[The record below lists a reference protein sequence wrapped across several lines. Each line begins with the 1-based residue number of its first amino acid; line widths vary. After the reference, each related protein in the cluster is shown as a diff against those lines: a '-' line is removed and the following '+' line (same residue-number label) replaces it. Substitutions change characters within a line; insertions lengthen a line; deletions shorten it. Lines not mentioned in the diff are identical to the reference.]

1 MGLRGNVE
9 NRLRPKRPQAEAGEF
24 RKLLN
29 QSGKHR
35 RVVGLHAAGSKS
47 AIGAHGVV
55 AEPGPEGAHQVL
67 FDFDGQRAVAPSG
80 KLGIKGGHQRV
91 PGDAHGRWRGVEQ
104 PVIAGMRRV
113 GLKLPKTLDKK
124 IKGFDRINREREIEA
139 GERGTKLRR
148 IERGR
153 DPAAL
158 QLRSVGFNR
167 LRQLAP
173 KFGARAGIKHQ
184 GRGSH
189 SLIRF
194 STLRIPGS
202 AGILP
207 AFCAAIVHTLRAGC
221 PRSRVFHGLLWR
233 AASQAR
239 MAFLRAAPQ

>member
-1 MGLRGNVE
+1 MHGVRPQPAHPRRLQQGMMRLRGNVE
-9 NRLRPKRPQAEAGEF
+9 NGLSGKRPEAAPREF

-47 AIGAHGVV
+47 AIGARGVV
-55 AEPGPEGAHQVL
+55 AESSPEGAHQVL
-67 FDFDGQRAVAPSG
+67 FDFDGQRAVAPGG

-91 PGDAHGRWRGVEQ
+91 PGDAHGRRRGVEQ

-113 GLKLPKTLDKK
+113 GLKLPKTFDQK
-124 IKGFDRINREREIEA
+124 IEGVESAHRGGEIEA
-139 GERGTKLRR
+139 GERGAELRG
-148 IERGR
+148 IERRR

-167 LRQLAP
+167 VRQLAP

-189 SLIRF
+189 VLLRF
-194 STLRIPGS
+194 PALASGFPGQD
-202 AGILP
+202 
-207 AFCAAIVHTLRAGC
+207 
-221 PRSRVFHGLLWR
+221 GLL
-233 AASQAR
+233 AR
-239 MAFLRAAPQ
+239 RSPMIIACDPHLADGPVARD